1 MSEPPTQDLRPEAY
15 KPPASLDRLQS
26 RALIIGVIGVI
37 ATVVGAVLEPSQFFR
52 SYLVAF
58 TVWFGVAAGCL
69 AIDMVHRMSHG
80 KWGVLLRRPL
90 EAGSRT
96 LPYVAI
102 LFIPLLFGLKD
113 LYVWARPEAVAK
125 SALLQ
130 HQQPYLNVPFFEI
143 RLVIYFVVFSFLAY
157 RLAGL
162 SRQQDQT
169 RDFALD
175 HKMQVLSAPG
185 LILYSFL
192 VSFAGVDWFM
202 SIHPSFYSTI
212 FGFYFIIGQ
221 AVTGLAFAVIIMA
234 YLSGAE
240 PIRSL
245 VTEENFHDWGKLL
258 LAFTMVWAYFVVSQ
272 LIIIWSG
279 NLPDEISFYL
289 DRTRGD
295 WYLLAIFLAFIHFF
309 IPFALLLSRDLKRNP
324 RKLAWIATLLFVAHF
339 FDLYWLTAPE
349 YAHHLSFHWLDL
361 FTMVGV
367 GGIWVWLYLWQL
379 KKRPIVAVG
388 SRAFEEA
395 LAND

>member
-1 MSEPPTQDLRPEAY
+1 M
-15 KPPASLDRLQS
+15 PPASLDRLQGPV
-26 RALIIGVIGVI
+26 LIVAAIGVI
-37 ATVVGAVLEPSQFFR
+37 ATVIGAFLEPSQFFR

-58 TVWFGVAAGCL
+58 TLWFSVAGGCL

-113 LYVWARPEAVAK
+113 LYVWARPQAVA
-125 SALLQ
+125 STPLLQ
-130 HQQPYLNVPFFEI
+130 HQQPYLNVPFFVI
-143 RLVIYFVVFSFLAY
+143 RWVLYFLILSFLAY
-157 RLAGL
+157 RLAQL
-162 SRQQDQT
+162 SRKQDAT
-169 RDFALD
+169 KDWALD

-185 LILYSFL
+185 LIVYSFL

-221 AVTGLAFAVIIMA
+221 AVTGLAFIVIVMA
-234 YLSGAE
+234 YLNDSE

-245 VTEENFHDWGKLL
+245 VTLENFHDWGKLL

-279 NLPDEISFYL
+279 NLPEEISFYL
-289 DRTRGD
+289 DRTRGN

-309 IPFALLLSRDLKRNP
+309 IPFALLLSRDLKRKP
-324 RKLAWIATLLFVAHF
+324 RKLAWIAALLFVADF

-349 YAHHLSFHWLDL
+349 FDHHLTFHWLDL
-361 FTMVGV
+361 ATVVGV
-367 GGIWVWLYLWQL
+367 GGVWLWLYLWQL